1 MTRPTSLS
9 ALRTSRPLFTSTS
22 NGCASRS
29 FRFSVPTSTSLTV
42 PSSQLCVHRPFAVPT
57 RQLHFSPTKARLSS
71 APQPKQDQQSSPDW
85 QPSSEHKPP
94 PKPEV
99 LPSRDEIN
107 PSAIS
112 RPPPLNLPERQPDT
126 STVKHLFNTGK
137 AYLTFYKTGLKQIW
151 GMTQLVRSGSLSEEA
166 RSTIVLRQRWSHD
179 VRRLPLFAVILLVC
193 GEFTP
198 FVVLLVPQAV
208 PFTCRI
214 PQQVQKLRKRAE
226 ERRRIAREEVKNVER
241 ESTEVKMPLQARILG
256 LMNGLWDRVGWVP
269 TRLARRKVENW
280 LGFIVRD
287 DEMLVKGGG
296 VEALQGDE
304 VVLACID
311 RGINTVDRDVEE
323 LRKVLG
329 KWLKLTT
336 KEGAPEDDRIRT
348 IERLVLDGEEKW
360 NVVEQENPM
369 MRSPGGYS

>member
-1 MTRPTSLS
+1 MS
-9 ALRTSRPLFTSTS
+9 
-22 NGCASRS
+22 
-29 FRFSVPTSTSLTV
+29 SVISSTSLIAA
-42 PSSQLCVHRPFAVPT
+42 SSQLSLHRPFAVPT
-57 RQLHFSPTKARLSS
+57 RQLHFSPTQARLSS

-94 PKPEV
+94 PKTDV
-99 LPSRDEIN
+99 LPLSKDDIN
-107 PSAIS
+107 PPPIS

-126 STVKHLFNTGK
+126 STVRHLFNTGK

-151 GMTQLVRSGSLSEEA
+151 TMTQLVRSGSLSEEA
-166 RSTIVLRQRWSHD
+166 RSTIILRQRWLHD

-198 FVVLLVPQAV
+198 FVVILVPQTV

-214 PQQVQKLRKRAE
+214 PQQTEKLRKRAE

-241 ESTEVKMPLQARILG
+241 ESTEVKLPLQARILG

-269 TRLARRKVENW
+269 TRLAKRKVEKF
-280 LGFIVRD
+280 LGFLVKD
-287 DEMLVKGGG
+287 DELLVKGGG
-296 VEALQGDE
+296 VDALQEDE
-304 VVLACID
+304 VVLACMD
-311 RGINTVDRDVEE
+311 RGINTVGRDVDE

-336 KEGAPEDDRIRT
+336 KEGAPEKDRIRT
-348 IERLVLDGEEKW
+348 IERLVLDGEENWK
-360 NVVEQENPM
+360 VVEEENPM